1 MDIFC
6 VSALISDTFIIAF
19 INDYIRIF
27 KFQALHK
34 HHTCVYLCAHVCVWA
49 CVRVCVCH
57 VVRRLRTIL
66 SKAARHKHPLDAA
79 HWHNASRAQN
89 YTQHHV
95 CVHGY
100 T

>member
-1 MDIFC
+1 MI
-6 VSALISDTFIIAF
+6 TFAYLSFKHCTNTTRVCIYA
-19 INDYIRIF
+19 RIF